1 MHVRCSPENSQQRI
15 ALWPLPHAIPRR
27 DSGTVTRM
35 HVFDLLFLLLI
46 VVVQPI
52 YGAFSYRKFMKQV
65 ATGKGPDR
73 SYIYRD
79 TAIGEWIALLVLVAG
94 WYWLGRPFADLGFV
108 FAGGPGFYAGL
119 ALLVVACAYLYRMW
133 RKLRRMTPEEKQVQV
148 EALGDLVHFLPRT
161 RRHLAHFAG
170 LSVTAGIVEEIVY
183 RGFMIWLLGNFV
195 PLWAAVILSSVFFGL
210 GHSYQGLEGALRTG
224 AAGLVFAVLYVVSGS
239 IWLPIIGH
247 ALVDMLQGRLIFEL
261 LRR

>member
-1 MHVRCSPENSQQRI
+1 
-15 ALWPLPHAIPRR
+15 
-27 DSGTVTRM
+27 M
-35 HVFDLLFLLLI
+35 HVFDLLFLFLI

-52 YGAFSYRKFMKQV
+52 YGAVSYRKFMQQV
-65 ATGKGPDR
+65 AAGNGPDR
-73 SYIYRD
+73 SHIYRD
-79 TAIGEWIALLVLVAG
+79 TAIGEWVALLVLVIA

-108 FAGGPGFYAGL
+108 LAGGPGFYVGVG
-119 ALLVVACAYLYRMW
+119 LVVIACAYLYRMW
-133 RKLRRMTPEEKQVQV
+133 RKLRGMTPEEKQVQV

-161 RRHLAHFAG
+161 RRHLAHFTG

-195 PLWAAVILSSVFFGL
+195 PIWAAVIISSVFFGL
-210 GHSYQGLEGALRTG
+210 GHSYQGLEGAFRTG

-247 ALVDMLQGRLIFEL
+247 ALVDILQGRLVYEL